1 MLDPLA
7 YGADRR
13 CRLACWDSFNDAPGP
28 TEVVTAPDDA
38 ILIVDGAFLLR
49 PELSSSWDLVIWLHI
64 PFEDMVARAIERDT
78 VWVGDAEKVGRR
90 YREHWVPLH
99 ELYERSSGGADRAD
113 LVIDNS
119 KPEHPKVRRESWS
132 VDGWPS
138 SNDK

>member
-1 MLDPLA
+1 MRRKERPSLDH
-7 YGADRR
+7 GR
-13 CRLACWDSFNDAPGP
+13 CGCQ
-28 TEVVTAPDDA
+28 
-38 ILIVDGAFLLR
+38 DGSGEERGSAFLLR
-49 PELSSSWDLVIWLHI
+49 PELSSCWDLVIWLHI

-90 YREHWVPLH
+90 HREHWVPLH

>member
-7 YGADRR
+7 HGADRS
-13 CRLACWDSFNDAPGP
+13 CRLAYWDSFNDAPGP
-28 TEVVTAPDDA
+28 TEVVRAPDDP

-49 PELSSSWDLVIWLHI
+49 PELSSSWVLVVWLHI

-78 VWVGDAEKVGRR
+78 VWVGDAEKVRRR

-119 KPEHPKVRRESWS
+119 KPEEPKVRRESWS
-132 VDGWPS
+132 NYGRS
-138 SNDK
+138 SGNDK